1 MVLDRDSMEQF
12 KTLPGMPGGSDT
24 LSQPLTKRLIMRVA
38 IYAGMFKE
46 NSDGAVKTLYELVNS
61 LLEAGIE
68 VGVWGFSI
76 TPQVRKGLTLTKI
89 MSFPLPLYPDYRV
102 TIPNPKLKRQLKKFD
117 PDVLHITV
125 PDLVG
130 MFLMRFARKQR
141 IPVLTSFHTDF
152 PSYLKSFHLG
162 IFYNLVWKISKWF
175 YNKSRITLAPTEE
188 IIDKLKSKGIKHTK
202 LWSRGIHLDK
212 YSIAFRSQSLRAEW
226 GAQDKKVILYSGRFV
241 WYKDLETFIEVY
253 NLFKERGPGNVLF
266 VLAGDGPIGDELE
279 RRMPDAHFPGYLEGE
294 ELSRVYASSDILLF
308 PSTTE
313 TFGNVVLEA
322 LASGL
327 PAVVSDVGGCKE
339 VVGKSLAGLVAK
351 ANDPL
356 DFYQKCKQLVE
367 DETLYKKMQQEGLN
381 FAQKCSWKVINNG
394 VIDHYLLLL
403 GSKEKEMKTGTEVLV
418 SDIHQEPVR
427 E

>member
-1 MVLDRDSMEQF
+1 MEQLE
-12 KTLPGMPGGSDT
+12 TLQGRPSGSET
-24 LSQPLTKRLIMRVA
+24 LTKPLKKRSKMKVA

-46 NSDGAVKTLYELVNS
+46 NSDGAVKTLYELVNT
-61 LLEAGIE
+61 LLLKGIE

-76 TPQVRKGLTLTKI
+76 TPQERKGLTLTKI
-89 MSFPLPLYPDYRV
+89 ISFPLPLYPDYRV

-130 MFLMRFARKQR
+130 MFLMRFARKQG

-152 PSYLKSFHLG
+152 PSYLKSYHLG
-162 IFYNLVWKISKWF
+162 IFYNLAWKTSKWF

-202 LWSRGIHLDK
+202 LWSRGIHLDR
-212 YSIAFRSQSLRAEW
+212 YSIDFRSQSLRAQW
-226 GAQDKKVILYSGRFV
+226 GAKSKKVILYSGRFV
-241 WYKDLETFIEVY
+241 KYKDLETFIEVY
-253 NLFKERGPGNVLF
+253 NLFKERGPGDVLF
-266 VLAGDGPIGDELE
+266 VLAGDGPTRDELV

-339 VVGKSLAGLVAK
+339 IIRKSLAGLVAK

-367 DETLYKKMQQEGLN
+367 GETLYKEMQQKGLK
-381 FAQKCSWKVINNG
+381 FAKKRSWNTINTRVINQ
-394 VIDHYLLLL
+394 YLFLLR
-403 GSKEKEMKTGTEVLV
+403 SKEKEMRARTGILV
-418 SDIHQEPVR
+418 SDY
-427 E
+427 

>member
-1 MVLDRDSMEQF
+1 MEQLE
-12 KTLPGMPGGSDT
+12 KQHKRPSGSARLT
-24 LSQPLTKRLIMRVA
+24 QPLFHNNKMKVA

-61 LLEAGIE
+61 LLQAGIE

-76 TPQVRKGLTLTKI
+76 TPQERKGLTLTKI
-89 MSFPLPLYPDYRV
+89 ISIPLPLYPNYRV
-102 TIPNPKLKRQLKKFD
+102 TIPNPKVKRQLKKFD
-117 PDVLHITV
+117 PDVIHITV

-130 MFLMRFARKQR
+130 FFLMRYARKQG

-152 PSYLKSFHLG
+152 PSYFKSYHLG
-162 IFYNLVWKISKWF
+162 IFQNLAWKISRRF
-175 YNKSRITLAPTEE
+175 YNQSRITLAPTEE
-188 IIDKLKSKGIKHTK
+188 IIDKLESKGIKNTK
-202 LWSRGIHLDK
+202 LWSRGIHLDR
-212 YSIAFRSQSLRAEW
+212 YSITFRSPSLRAQW
-226 GAQDKKVILYSGRFV
+226 GAQNQKVILYSGRFV
-241 WYKDLETFIEVY
+241 RYKDLETFIEVY
-253 NLFKERGPGNVLF
+253 HLFKERGPGDVLF
-266 VLAGDGPIGDELE
+266 VLAGDGPIRDELVS
-279 RRMPDAHFPGYLEGE
+279 RMPDAHFPGYLEGE

-356 DFYQKCKQLVE
+356 DFYQKCKRLVE
-367 DETLYKKMQQEGLN
+367 NETLYREMQQQGLN
-381 FAQKCSWKVINNG
+381 FAQKCSWESINNQ
-394 VIDHYLLLL
+394 VIDQYLFLLR
-403 GSKEKEMKTGTEVLV
+403 SKEKAMRTRTGVLA
-418 SDIHQEPVR
+418 SDIQ
-427 E
+427 

>member
-1 MVLDRDSMEQF
+1 MEQL
-12 KTLPGMPGGSDT
+12 KTLQGKPSGSET
-24 LSQPLTKRLIMRVA
+24 LTQPLKKRLKMKVA
-38 IYAGMFKE
+38 IYAGMYKE

-61 LLEAGIE
+61 LLGAGIE

-76 TPQVRKGLTLTKI
+76 TPQERKGLTLTKI
-89 MSFPLPLYPDYRV
+89 ISVPLPLYPDYRV

-130 MFLMRFARKQR
+130 IFLMRFARKQG
-141 IPVLTSFHTDF
+141 IPVLTSYHTDF
-152 PSYLKSFHLG
+152 PSYLKSYHLG
-162 IFYNLVWKISKWF
+162 ILYNLAWKISKWF

-188 IIDKLKSKGIKHTK
+188 IIDKLKSKGIKHAK
-202 LWSRGIHLDK
+202 LWSRGIHLDR
-212 YSIAFRSQSLRAEW
+212 YSIDFRSPSLRAQW
-226 GAQDKKVILYSGRFV
+226 GAQNKKVILYSGRFV
-241 WYKDLETFIEVY
+241 KYKDLETFIEVY

-266 VLAGDGPIGDELE
+266 VLAGDGPIRDELV

-356 DFYQKCKQLVE
+356 DFYQRCRQLVE
-367 DETLYKKMQQEGLN
+367 DETLYKKMQQKGLE
-381 FAQKCSWKVINNG
+381 FAQKRSWNTINSKVIG
-394 VIDHYLLLL
+394 HYLLLL
-403 GSKEKEMKTGTEVLV
+403 RSKEKEMRARAGILV
-418 SDIHQEPVR
+418 SDY
-427 E
+427 

>member
-1 MVLDRDSMEQF
+1 MEQLEKLQGRPSGS
-12 KTLPGMPGGSDT
+12 KTLT
-24 LSQPLTKRLIMRVA
+24 QPLKKKFKMKVA

-46 NSDGAVKTLYELVNS
+46 NSDGAVKTLYELVNT
-61 LLEAGIE
+61 LLLKGIE

-76 TPQVRKGLTLTKI
+76 TPQERKGLTLTKI
-89 MSFPLPLYPDYRV
+89 ISVPLPLYPDYRV

-117 PDVLHITV
+117 PDVIHITV

-130 MFLMRFARKQR
+130 IFLMRYARKQG

-152 PSYLKSFHLG
+152 PSYLKSYHLG
-162 IFYNLVWKISKWF
+162 IFYNLAWKTSKWF

-202 LWSRGIHLDK
+202 LWSRGIHLDR
-212 YSIAFRSQSLRAEW
+212 YSIDFRSQSLRAQW
-226 GAQDKKVILYSGRFV
+226 GAKSKKVILYSGRFV
-241 WYKDLETFIEVY
+241 KYKDLETFIEVY
-253 NLFKERGPGNVLF
+253 NLFKERGPGDVLF
-266 VLAGDGPIGDELE
+266 VLAGDGPTRDELV

-339 VVGKSLAGLVAK
+339 IIRKSLAGLVAK

-367 DETLYKKMQQEGLN
+367 GETLYKEMQQKGLK
-381 FAQKCSWKVINNG
+381 FAKKRSWNTINTRVINQ
-394 VIDHYLLLL
+394 YLFLLR
-403 GSKEKEMKTGTEVLV
+403 SKEKEMSARAGILV
-418 SDIHQEPVR
+418 SDY
-427 E
+427 

>member
-1 MVLDRDSMEQF
+1 MEQLN
-12 KTLPGMPGGSDT
+12 TQQVRPSGSET
-24 LSQPLTKRLIMRVA
+24 LTKPLKKRLKLKVA
-38 IYAGMFKE
+38 IYAGMYKE

-61 LLEAGIE
+61 LLLAGIE

-76 TPQVRKGLTLTKI
+76 TPQERKGLTLTKI
-89 MSFPLPLYPDYRV
+89 ISFPLPLYPDYRV

-130 MFLMRFARKQR
+130 IFLMRFARKQG

-152 PSYLKSFHLG
+152 PSYLKSYHLG
-162 IFYNLVWKISKWF
+162 IFYNLAWKISKWF

-188 IIDKLKSKGIKHTK
+188 IIEKLKSKGIKHAK
-202 LWSRGIHLDK
+202 LWSRGIHLDR
-212 YSIAFRSQSLRAEW
+212 YSIDFRSQSLRAQW
-226 GAQDKKVILYSGRFV
+226 GAKNKKVILYSGRFV
-241 WYKDLETFIEVY
+241 KYKDLETFIEVY
-253 NLFKERGPGNVLF
+253 NLFKEHGPGEVQF
-266 VLAGDGPIGDELE
+266 VLAGDGPTRDELE
-279 RRMPDAHFPGYLEGE
+279 RRMPDALFPGYLEGE

-339 VVGKSLAGLVAK
+339 VVRKSHAGLVAK

-367 DETLYKKMQQEGLN
+367 DETLYNEMQERGLKFAKKR
-381 FAQKCSWKVINNG
+381 SWNTINNR
-394 VIDHYLLLL
+394 VIGHYLSLLS
-403 GSKEKEMKTGTEVLV
+403 SKEKEMRARAGILV
-418 SDIHQEPVR
+418 SDY
-427 E
+427 

>member
-1 MVLDRDSMEQF
+1 MEQL
-12 KTLPGMPGGSDT
+12 KTLQVRPSGSET
-24 LSQPLTKRLIMRVA
+24 FTQPLKKEFKMKVA

-61 LLEAGIE
+61 LLLAGIE

-76 TPQVRKGLTLTKI
+76 TPQERKGLTLTKI
-89 MSFPLPLYPDYRV
+89 ISFPLPLYPDYRV
-102 TIPNPKLKRQLKKFD
+102 TIPNPKLKRQLKKFA

-130 MFLMRFARKQR
+130 TFLMRFARKQG

-152 PSYLKSFHLG
+152 PSYLKSYHLG
-162 IFYNLVWKISKWF
+162 IFYNLAWKISKWF

-188 IIDKLKSKGIKHTK
+188 IIEKLKSKGIKNTK
-202 LWSRGIHLDK
+202 LWSRGIHLDR
-212 YSIAFRSQSLRAEW
+212 YSIDFRSQSLRAQW
-226 GAQDKKVILYSGRFV
+226 GAKNKKVILYSGRFV
-241 WYKDLETFIEVY
+241 KYKDLETFIEVY

-266 VLAGDGPIGDELE
+266 VLAGDGPTRDELE
-279 RRMPDAHFPGYLEGE
+279 RRMPDALFPGYLEGE

-322 LASGL
+322 LASGS
-327 PAVVSDVGGCKE
+327 PAVVSDIGGCKE

-367 DETLYKKMQQEGLN
+367 DETLYQEMQQKGLK
-381 FAQKCSWKVINNG
+381 FAKKRSWNTINNKVIG
-394 VIDHYLLLL
+394 QYLLLQR
-403 GSKEKEMKTGTEVLV
+403 SKEKEMRASAGILV
-418 SDIHQEPVR
+418 SDY
-427 E
+427 

>member
-1 MVLDRDSMEQF
+1 M
-12 KTLPGMPGGSDT
+12 K
-24 LSQPLTKRLIMRVA
+24 VA

-46 NSDGAVKTLYELVNS
+46 NSDGAVKTLYELVNT
-61 LLEAGIE
+61 LLLKGIE

-76 TPQVRKGLTLTKI
+76 TPQERKGLTLTKI
-89 MSFPLPLYPDYRV
+89 ISIPLPLYPDYRV

-130 MFLMRFARKQR
+130 MFLMRYARKKG

-152 PSYLKSFHLG
+152 PSYLKSYHLG
-162 IFYNLVWKISKWF
+162 IFYNLAWKISKWF

-188 IIDKLKSKGIKHTK
+188 IIEKLKSKGIKHTK
-202 LWSRGIHLDK
+202 LWSRGIHLDR
-212 YSIAFRSQSLRAEW
+212 YSIDFRSQSLRAQW
-226 GAQDKKVILYSGRFV
+226 GAKNKKVILYSGRFV
-241 WYKDLETFIEVY
+241 KYKDLETFMEVY
-253 NLFKERGPGNVLF
+253 NLFKEHGPGDVLF
-266 VLAGDGPIGDELE
+266 VLAGDGPIRDELV

-327 PAVVSDVGGCKE
+327 PAVVSDIGGCKE

-367 DETLYKKMQQEGLN
+367 DEALYNEMQQRGLK
-381 FAQKCSWKVINNG
+381 FAKKRSWNTINSR
-394 VIDHYLLLL
+394 VIDQYLSLLR
-403 GSKEKEMKTGTEVLV
+403 SKEKEMTASAGILV
-418 SDIHQEPVR
+418 GDY
-427 E
+427 

>member
-1 MVLDRDSMEQF
+1 
-12 KTLPGMPGGSDT
+12 MPGGSET
-24 LSQPLTKRLIMRVA
+24 LTQPLKKRLKLRVA
-38 IYAGMFKE
+38 IYAGMYKE

-76 TPQVRKGLTLTKI
+76 TPQERKGLTLTKI
-89 MSFPLPLYPDYRV
+89 ISVPLPLYPDYRV
-102 TIPNPKLKRQLKKFD
+102 TIPNPKLKRQLKKFN

-130 MFLMRFARKQR
+130 MFLMRYARKQGV
-141 IPVLTSFHTDF
+141 PVLTSFHTDF
-152 PSYLKSFHLG
+152 PSYLKSYHLG
-162 IFYNLVWKISKWF
+162 IFYNLAWKISKWF
-175 YNKSRITLAPTEE
+175 YNKSRMTLAPTEE
-188 IIDKLKSKGIKHTK
+188 IIDKLKSKGIKRTK
-202 LWSRGIHLDK
+202 LWSRGIHLDM
-212 YSIAFRSQSLRAEW
+212 YSINFRSQSLRAQW

-253 NLFKERGPGNVLF
+253 NLFKEHGPGNVLF
-266 VLAGDGPIGDELE
+266 VLAGDGPIRDELE

-367 DETLYKKMQQEGLN
+367 DETLYKKMQKEGLK
-381 FAQKCSWKVINNG
+381 FAQKRSWKTINNR
-394 VIDHYLLLL
+394 VIDQYLLLL
-403 GSKEKEMKTGTEVLV
+403 RSKEKEMRASTGVLV
-418 SDIHQEPVR
+418 SDIH
-427 E
+427 

>member
-1 MVLDRDSMEQF
+1 M
-12 KTLPGMPGGSDT
+12 K
-24 LSQPLTKRLIMRVA
+24 VA

-61 LLEAGIE
+61 LLQAGIE

-76 TPQVRKGLTLTKI
+76 TPQERKGLSLTTI
-89 MSFPLPLYPDYRV
+89 LSVPLPLYPDYRV

-117 PDVLHITV
+117 PDVIHITV

-130 MFLMRFARKQR
+130 IFLMRYARKQG

-162 IFYNLVWKISKWF
+162 VFYNLAWKTSKWF

-202 LWSRGIHLDK
+202 LWSRGIHLDR
-212 YSIAFRSQSLRAEW
+212 YSIDFRSQSLRAHW
-226 GAQDKKVILYSGRFV
+226 GAQNKKVILYSGRFV
-241 WYKDLETFIEVY
+241 KYKDLETFIEVY
-253 NLFKERGPGNVLF
+253 NLFKERGPGDVLF
-266 VLAGDGPIGDELE
+266 VLAGDGPIRDELV

-294 ELSRVYASSDILLF
+294 ELSSVYASSDILLF

-339 VVGKSLAGLVAK
+339 IIRKSLAGLVAN

-367 DETLYKKMQQEGLN
+367 DETLYKEMQQKGLK
-381 FAQKCSWKVINNG
+381 FAKKRSWNTINNR
-394 VIDHYLLLL
+394 VIGQYLYLLR
-403 GSKEKEMKTGTEVLV
+403 SKEKEMRARTGILL
-418 SDIHQEPVR
+418 SDYQ
-427 E
+427 

>member
-1 MVLDRDSMEQF
+1 MEQL
-12 KTLPGMPGGSDT
+12 KTLQGRPSGSET
-24 LSQPLTKRLIMRVA
+24 LTQPLKKKFKMKVA
-38 IYAGMFKE
+38 IYAGMYKE
-46 NSDGAVKTLYELVNS
+46 NSDGAVKTLYELVNT
-61 LLEAGIE
+61 LLLNGIE

-76 TPQVRKGLTLTKI
+76 TPQERKGLTLTKI
-89 MSFPLPLYPDYRV
+89 ISVPLPLYPDYRV

-130 MFLMRFARKQR
+130 MFLMRFARKQG

-162 IFYNLVWKISKWF
+162 IFYNLAWKISKWF
-175 YNKSRITLAPTEE
+175 YNKSKITLAPTEE
-188 IIDKLKSKGIKHTK
+188 IIEKLKSKGIKHAK
-202 LWSRGIHLDK
+202 LWSRGIHLDM
-212 YSIAFRSQSLRAEW
+212 YSIDFRSQSLRAQW
-226 GAQDKKVILYSGRFV
+226 GAKNKKVILYSGRFV
-241 WYKDLETFIEVY
+241 KYKDLETFMEVY

-266 VLAGDGPIGDELE
+266 VLAGDGPTRDELE
-279 RRMPDAHFPGYLEGE
+279 RRMPDALFPGYLEGE

-327 PAVVSDVGGCKE
+327 PAVVSDIGGCKE

-367 DETLYKKMQQEGLN
+367 DETLYKEMQQKGLK
-381 FAQKCSWKVINNG
+381 FAKKRSWNTINNKVIG
-394 VIDHYLLLL
+394 QYLLLMR
-403 GSKEKEMKTGTEVLV
+403 SKEKEMRARAGILV
-418 SDIHQEPVR
+418 SDY
-427 E
+427 